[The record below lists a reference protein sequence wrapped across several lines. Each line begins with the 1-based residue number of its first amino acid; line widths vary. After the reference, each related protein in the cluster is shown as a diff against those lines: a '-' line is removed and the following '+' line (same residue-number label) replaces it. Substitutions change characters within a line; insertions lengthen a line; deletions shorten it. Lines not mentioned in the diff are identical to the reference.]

1 MKISVLQ
8 ESLAQGLNIVSR
20 AVSPRSTYPIL
31 ANVLISAEDGRL
43 KLSATDREL
52 GITCWL
58 GAKIE
63 EPGATTVPARTFGDL
78 VATFPNETIQM
89 DLAVRTQTLHLAA
102 GRSTA
107 EIKGIDAQEFPP
119 MPEPD
124 KNGGIELPVAEFK
137 EMIQQVVFAAS
148 RDDARPVLTGVLMT
162 VEGKTITLAAA
173 DGFRLS
179 VRKAQLKKA
188 ADQNMRCIVP
198 SKALSELA
206 RIASDDSETVRMVL
220 PPGRGQVIFTL
231 KNAELRSQL
240 VEGSF
245 PEYQQIIPNGFKTR
259 TLVSTEA
266 FLKAAKQAEIFARES
281 SHIARVDIKPGSGKS
296 PGTMEISAQ
305 SEETGSNDAKID
317 ASVEGVPILIAFNVR
332 YLREVLDV
340 VRTPSVAIETS
351 AAAAPGVVRPIDD
364 DDFLHV
370 IMPMHLGK

>member
-1 MKISVLQ
+1 
-8 ESLAQGLNIVSR
+8 
-20 AVSPRSTYPIL
+20 
-31 ANVLISAEDGRL
+31 
-43 KLSATDREL
+43 
-52 GITCWL
+52 
-58 GAKIE
+58 
-63 EPGATTVPARTFGDL
+63 
-78 VATFPNETIQM
+78 
-89 DLAVRTQTLHLAA
+89 
-102 GRSTA
+102 
-107 EIKGIDAQEFPP
+107 
-119 MPEPD
+119 
-124 KNGGIELPVAEFK
+124 
-137 EMIQQVVFAAS
+137 MIQQVVFAAS

-259 TLVSTEA
+259 TVVSTEA

-281 SHIARVDIKPGSGKS
+281 SHIARVDIKPGSGKA

-317 ASVEGVPILIAFNVR
+317 ATVEGVPILIAFNVR

-340 VRTPSVAIETS
+340 VKTPSVAIETS